1 MEPAMSE
8 SVSAPVAD
16 APAADAPGPISPAP
30 NTQPAIS
37 ISDAARMLRG
47 ARTPAQAAADAAE
60 PAAEQPPAAEPPK
73 RGVDAMAKALG
84 LKTAE
89 AAPDSTEGAE
99 PPQPAAD
106 GFELDGRRWTPDSLR
121 EQIRL
126 AEDYTRKTQAVA
138 EQARQVQAAQQQLR
152 QQQQALDQFL
162 PLIQPQVTQL
172 QAMLADAPMPPPELR
187 ANDPAAYW
195 DAFARHQDAIVAH
208 QRFFAMQQQQDAARA
223 QAQAQ
228 MVAEGTAVLAQKYPD
243 VWGDPAA
250 RREAQDTLVTWAR
263 GIGFKDAELQS
274 LANPLYVEVMMKAAA
289 WDNMQAGV
297 VTAAPTPTVRAAPAR
312 GAAPPPRPAEEIQA
326 AQARFEAK
334 PDWRNGAALLS
345 AQQSASRRGN
355 GHSSW

>member
-1 MEPAMSE
+1 MSE

-30 NTQPAIS
+30 YSQEPIS
-37 ISDAARMLRG
+37 ISDAARMLRN
-47 ARTPAQAAADAAE
+47 ARTPAQAAAEAAA
-60 PAAEQPPAAEPPK
+60 PAEAQPAAEPPK

-89 AAPDSTEGAE
+89 AAADAPEGEAAE
-99 PPQPAAD
+99 PAQPPAD

-138 EQARQVQAAQQQLR
+138 EQARAVQAAQQQLR

-187 ANDPAAYW
+187 AQDPAAYW

-208 QRFFAMQQQQDAARA
+208 QRFFAMQQQQEAARNQA
-223 QAQAQ
+223 QAQA
-228 MVAEGTAVLAQKYPD
+228 VAEGTAILAQKYPD

-250 RREAQDTLVTWAR
+250 RREAQDALVTWAR
-263 GIGFKDAELQS
+263 GQGFNDAELQS
-274 LANPLYVEVMMKAAA
+274 LSNPRYVETMMKAAA

-297 VTAAPTPTVRAAPAR
+297 RTAAPTPTVRAAPAR
-312 GAAPPPRPAEEIQA
+312 GAAPPPRPAEEIRA

-355 GHSSW
+355 GHSNW